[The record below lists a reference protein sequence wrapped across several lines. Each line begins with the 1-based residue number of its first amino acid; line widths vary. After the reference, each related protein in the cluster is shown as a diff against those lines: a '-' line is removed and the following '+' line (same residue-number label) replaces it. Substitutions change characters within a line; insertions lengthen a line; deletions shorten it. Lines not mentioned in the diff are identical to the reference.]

1 MEASPWVMP
10 VAERVSEPARLVRM
24 MAWCA
29 LSMDATKAEPSV
41 PEDSMAVE
49 FESAAG
55 PTRVAGADQPDCEA
69 ESVAVTMTVTYM
81 PASPAVSR

>member
-1 MEASPWVMP
+1 
-10 VAERVSEPARLVRM
+10 
-24 MAWCA
+24 
-29 LSMDATKAEPSV
+29 MDATKAEPSK

-69 ESVAVTMTVTYM
+69 ESVAVTITVTYM
-81 PASPAVSR
+81 PVSPEVSR